1 MLAFDHRRS
10 LLLRGPKGSSFG
22 RIWWITSCKGWQELC
37 PALPDLFLFL
47 SSLTSKGSHAPYDPE
62 KIVDFVNKN
71 RTATKLPKLY
81 NSPGLGCM
89 ALQFLLECTQNCTS
103 NNTLACQPAEID
115 ITEVYAPNCGVELPT
130 VNTISGH
137 LVGCYWSHL
146 NPEQAFSTV
155 LVPTK
160 TSLSVLHS
168 KEHHEV
174 GVGYVREHHGPFLWC
189 ILFSDGNATSSTF
202 ALEGGTG
209 IKQRRGCFSGG
220 DVPCNAG
227 TSLLPAHN
235 TLLSSICCLLVQ
247 LVLVFG

>member
-1 MLAFDHRRS
+1 M
-10 LLLRGPKGSSFG
+10 
-22 RIWWITSCKGWQELC
+22 
-37 PALPDLFLFL
+37 
-47 SSLTSKGSHAPYDPE
+47 DPLDM
-62 KIVDFVNKN
+62 IVDFVNKN

>member
-1 MLAFDHRRS
+1 MWKNCSCNFYIFCLTVLVAVVWAEN
-10 LLLRGPKGSSFG
+10 KGN
-22 RIWWITSCKGWQELC
+22 
-37 PALPDLFLFL
+37 PAN
-47 SSLTSKGSHAPYDPE
+47 E
-62 KIVDFVNKN
+62 IVDFVNKN

-130 VNTISGH
+130 IDTISGQ

-146 NPEQAFSTV
+146 NPEQAFATV

-160 TSLSVLHS
+160 KSLSVIHS

-174 GVGYVREHHGPFLWC
+174 GVGYVRGHHGPFLWC
-189 ILFSDGNATSSTF
+189 ILFSSGNATSSTF
-202 ALEGGTG
+202 VLEGGTG

-220 DVPCNAG
+220 DMPCNVG

-235 TLLSSICCLLVQ
+235 TLLFSICCLLVQ
-247 LVLVFG
+247 LLLVFG